1 MRAAELDMA
10 LIMSVCSIALMVKS
24 AELPIG
30 WIPGEGPGG
39 GAFPFW
45 LAAGMLVCCIWT
57 TVNWARKA
65 TAVSRSEEPFMDR
78 TTFGLFAAAAGSL
91 GVMIVLIHF
100 IGVYF
105 AVPLFLIFYMRFMGR
120 HSWAL
125 TGTLAAVIPLITFF
139 FFEITLHMTLP
150 KGAQVIE
157 ELVFYPLYE
166 MFL

>member
-1 MRAAELDMA
+1 MRAAELTMA
-10 LIMSVCSIALMVKS
+10 LIMGACSIALMVKS
-24 AELPIG
+24 AQLPIG
-30 WIPGEGPGG
+30 WISGEGPGG

-45 LAAGMLVCCIWT
+45 LAAGMLVCCIWII
-57 TVNWARKA
+57 VNWLRKA
-65 TAVSRSEEPFMDR
+65 TAVSRSQEPYMDR
-78 TTFGLFAAAAGSL
+78 TTIGLFIAAAGSL
-91 GVMIVLIHF
+91 GVMIGLIHF

-125 TGTLAAVIPLITFF
+125 TGSLAAIIPIVTFF

-150 KGAQVIE
+150 KGAQIIE
-157 ELVFYPLYE
+157 ETVFFPLYE